1 MNPNPSDA
9 FNEGYDRQGMLS
21 TLEMAPEQSRDALQK
36 TEVVDFR
43 NISKTINSIVIAGMG
58 GSAIGGILLN
68 DWLIEE
74 SKIPIITSQN
84 YNLPRFVDKHTLV
97 IAVSYSGNT
106 EETISA
112 LNDALDRGSKII
124 TITSG
129 GKLEERSLEKNIQC
143 VKLPRG
149 LQPRAA
155 LPYQLMCLAVMA
167 RKLSLFNHDDG
178 IDEAIEILTE
188 MRDEFKKTHPDNIA
202 IKIAHDLKDHIPFI
216 YGSRLFRGVA
226 YRYST
231 QFNENSKIAAY
242 AGYFPEAFHNA
253 VMICEAPSE
262 ILDKICVLLL
272 RDSIENT
279 RIKNKVDGFKELLE
293 LRRIKTIEITARGK
307 GKLARIMS
315 TIYTGDYV
323 STYLGL
329 LYGVDPSSVNAITAI
344 KQIK

>member
-1 MNPNPSDA
+1 MNPNPNDA

-43 NISKTINSIVIAGMG
+43 DISKTINKIVIAGMG

-167 RKLSLFNHDDG
+167 RKLSLLNHDDG
-178 IDEAIEILTE
+178 IDEARAHKDYRDNSKGQRKTSENNVHHIHRRLCQHILGITIRSRSQFSK
-188 MRDEFKKTHPDNIA
+188 RDNGHQTNKVTLTKKKLRIVLP
-202 IKIAHDLKDHIPFI
+202 
-216 YGSRLFRGVA
+216 RLFTLNPHMQNNR
-226 YRYST
+226 
-231 QFNENSKIAAY
+231 
-242 AGYFPEAFHNA
+242 P
-253 VMICEAPSE
+253 
-262 ILDKICVLLL
+262 
-272 RDSIENT
+272 
-279 RIKNKVDGFKELLE
+279 
-293 LRRIKTIEITARGK
+293 
-307 GKLARIMS
+307 
-315 TIYTGDYV
+315 
-323 STYLGL
+323 
-329 LYGVDPSSVNAITAI
+329 
-344 KQIK
+344 